1 MPTSFDTIIDQALI
15 TIQDYKLDKLYN
27 QSEQAFQTYCDGF
40 LISAVPNFTN
50 CQQSLDYDTVTREF
64 ASALTNME
72 ISILADLWCIE
83 WFKKETQDSTQIQAK
98 LQVSSG
104 FTSHSAAQNLK
115 EKSTYLDKLREKVSQ
130 KIVDYQLQDILKLES
145 FQGWYQ

>member
-1 MPTSFDTIIDQALI
+1 MTSFDTIIDLALI
-15 TIQDYKLDKLYN
+15 TVQDYKLDKLYN
-27 QSEQAFQTYCDGF
+27 QSEQAFKTQCDAY
-40 LISAVPNFTN
+40 LISAIPNFTE
-50 CQQSLDYDTVTREF
+50 CRQSLDYNTVTREF
-64 ASALTNME
+64 ASDLTDME

-83 WFKKETQDSTQIQAK
+83 WFKKQTQDVTQIQAK
-98 LQVSSG
+98 LQISSG